1 LNAFKVVCLLVPDV
15 DHDCVTAHLQVDR
28 KNDYRQIDHLYF
40 PHHEAPM
47 LRPGFAGNPGDERN
61 WCSTTLVDGELVL
74 DKDKMTGQVSGVAN
88 SLDQFSI
95 FSMIMSGRGSKR

>member
-1 LNAFKVVCLLVPDV
+1 MPNP
-15 DHDCVTAHLQVDR
+15 DHDYLAAHLQVDR
-28 KNDYRQIDHLYF
+28 KNDYRQIEHLYF

-61 WCSTTLVDGELVL
+61 WCGTTLVDGELVL

-88 SLDQFSI
+88 SRSI
-95 FSMIMSGRGSKR
+95 LCLFDNLQCERK